1 MYGLNQEVGRDGLH
15 GCDQSMKVCA
25 YNTIWPPLV
34 MLDAV
39 EVQVRDRV
47 ILPVLDPQEDLPGA
61 VQVQPLLCEGFKC
74 LLSDKVDV
82 GGLRDQ
88 EELDTLNHHI
98 YTRGKVSKHFLG
110 HIPSCLALALFSKGW
125 SSSSRPMTAK

>member
-15 GCDQSMKVCA
+15 ECDQSMKVCA

-34 MLDAV
+34 MFDAV
-39 EVQVRDRV
+39 EVEVCNRV
-47 ILPVLDPQEDLPGA
+47 ILPVLDPKEDLPGA
-61 VQVQPLLCEGFKC
+61 VQIEPLLCEGFKC

-98 YTRGKVSKHFLG
+98 YTRGRLASKFNGIHTFLLG
-110 HIPSCLALALFSKGW
+110 FSAIFKGL
-125 SSSSRPMTAK
+125 KFLV